1 MTDTNTQTDRRRP
14 LNTELA
20 LSPMPMPGLFVLHDD
35 LPPGAKIRGLIRLVN
50 EYDIEFYGPVVLIE
64 SRGHFRR

>member
-1 MTDTNTQTDRRRP
+1 
-14 LNTELA
+14 
-20 LSPMPMPGLFVLHDD
+20 MPGLFVLHDD
-35 LPPGAKIRGLIRLVN
+35 LPAGAKIRGLIRLVN